1 MGAYYMEQAI
11 EAIARNVLK
20 AYDYALLCPNGG
32 PVPVLDIADKILKLD
47 VEYQYIR
54 NNGRILGETVFR
66 DTMVPLYNEDEKR
79 YELVFMPA
87 GTVILDGSLLNKGC
101 EGRLRYTL
109 AHEIGHWVLHQPVY
123 SSMTIST
130 AAMSAQKSSE
140 DDPALER
147 QADMLAAALLMPL
160 GSLKGAFYALRSR
173 YAEEKLIAELARAFQ
188 VSQQAMA
195 IRLRSHRLICE

>member
-1 MGAYYMEQAI
+1 MGTYLREQAI

-20 AYDYALLCPNGG
+20 AYDYALLRPNSGA
-32 PVPVLDIADKILKLD
+32 VPILDIAIKLLKLE

-66 DTMVPLYNEDEKR
+66 DTMVPLYNEDEKQ

-87 GTVILDGSLLNKGC
+87 GTVILDGSLLSKGC

-130 AAMSAQKSSE
+130 AAMSAEKARRTIRRWSVRRICWRRRYSCLSVHSRALSMPFVLDMQRKSS
-140 DDPALER
+140 
-147 QADMLAAALLMPL
+147 
-160 GSLKGAFYALRSR
+160 LRSLPAR
-173 YAEEKLIAELARAFQ
+173 FKYPNRRWPYACA
-188 VSQQAMA
+188 A
-195 IRLRSHRLICE
+195 IG